1 MIILLY
7 GLPPA
12 DDASIERSRGTVQGG
27 RLHYRREGQAR
38 VRCEGQGEIR
48 EKERTQVAS
57 RATDKDG
64 EEVRAA

>member
-27 RLHYRREGQAR
+27 RLHYR
-38 VRCEGQGEIR
+38 CEGQGEIR